1 MHAAG
6 ATVGVGSGVGCG
18 MGGLHLGSILQRE
31 HEIPCGTT
39 EAAQPL
45 DVRDL
50 PERDLHDVLALKSC
64 EQAAR
69 RAEVSRRAS
78 SAMPSGAAGGWL
90 VVGGGRELEEGRG
103 GVPDWISIRLF
114 VIL

>member
-1 MHAAG
+1 MHAAD
-6 ATVGVGSGVGCG
+6 ATAGVGCGVGCG
-18 MGGLHLGSILQRE
+18 MGGRHLGSVLQRE
-31 HEIPCGTT
+31 HEIPRGTAV
-39 EAAQPL
+39 AAQPL

-50 PERDLHDVLALKSC
+50 PVRDLHDVLALESC

-69 RAEVSRRAS
+69 RAEESRLQLGYAIGRGWWLA
-78 SAMPSGAAGGWL
+78 GARRWAW
-90 VVGGGRELEEGRG
+90 VGGG